1 MDVELMVC
9 APKSTASVAWKV
21 SGSYVGFGFGMY
33 LWPRKREAYIIR
45 IWTVDFGAVDVQ
57 VFTSYDTLSRL

>member
-1 MDVELMVC
+1 MGIVC
-9 APKSTASVAWKV
+9 APKSTESVDPKV

-33 LWPRKREAYIIR
+33 LFLAAGREAYIIR
-45 IWTVDFGAVDVQ
+45 IWTVDFGGVDVP